1 MSVSLMFTS
10 AEESLSTY
18 GIPPPGPWFST
29 CWSGS
34 AGTGPQSQWWKHTKT
49 SEEKSVVAFI
59 DGTFRRVNGSPVGS
73 KQLEYT
79 ANVPVVDEDQRRH
92 QQVRMQTHFGRRDKE
107 RRSKMSLAET
117 KKSIWQ
123 NMLESLVLIL
133 RQVWQ
138 WEGDLGLLI
147 YWNNWR
153 WGAGCGCSGMMRR
166 CVWEVNGKFY
176 SSRK

>member
-10 AEESLSTY
+10 AEESVSTY
-18 GIPPPGPWFST
+18 GNPPPGPWFST

-59 DGTFRRVNGSPVGS
+59 DGTFRRVNR
-73 KQLEYT
+73 LEYT

-92 QQVRMQTHFGRRDKE
+92 QQVACSRAN
-107 RRSKMSLAET
+107 SLWQKRQGEEVQDEPSRNQEINLT
-117 KKSIWQ
+117 KHAGKSGIDPTT
-123 NMLESLVLIL
+123 N
-133 RQVWQ
+133 WQ
-138 WEGDLGLLI
+138 WEEESGLLI